1 MDPDDLDFAR
11 REVNNWAPSKLN
23 EAVNRVAVPEE
34 WQGRTNGNRASNER
48 AAQGGT
54 SQSAS
59 ILKAQD
65 MLNQRG
71 FNVGE
76 PDGLIGPKTKRAIM
90 EFQKIAGI
98 PITGEVDQKLL
109 QALEL

>member
-1 MDPDDLDFAR
+1 
-11 REVNNWAPSKLN
+11 
-23 EAVNRVAVPEE
+23 
-34 WQGRTNGNRASNER
+34 
-48 AAQGGT
+48 
-54 SQSAS
+54 
-59 ILKAQD
+59 

-98 PITGEVDQKLL
+98 PITGKVDQKLL